1 VISLVLFA
9 CGYAAQG
16 SMKNASHLSIN
27 VLNCSCLLIEPMKKY
42 HSYLFLLIFIFFLG
56 MEDGL
61 SQSVFQEEKEPQ
73 IRLGN
78 VTFYIREIE
87 STPSRLKIL
96 EAHIEIFNRNQQ
108 LVAPPNSIKVVLVPI
123 ETKYKDSNAMSE
135 LALFPGEVTL
145 NSPLPPR
152 TGRVLVIGFLIPEE
166 KLGSITFEVQINP
179 PEGEK
184 KTVTWE
190 EP

>member
-1 VISLVLFA
+1 
-9 CGYAAQG
+9 
-16 SMKNASHLSIN
+16 
-27 VLNCSCLLIEPMKKY
+27 MKKY
-42 HSYLFLLIFIFFLG
+42 RPYLFLLILIFFLG

-73 IRLGN
+73 IRLGV

-96 EAHIEIFNRNQQ
+96 EAHIEALNRSQK
-108 LVAPPNSIKVVLVPI
+108 LVAPPNSIKIVVVPK
-123 ETKYKDSNAMSE
+123 ETKFKDSSTVSD

-145 NSPLPPR
+145 NSPIPPR
-152 TGRVLVIGFLIPEE
+152 TGRVVVIGFLIPEE
-166 KLGSITFEVQINP
+166 NLGSITFEVQINP

-190 EP
+190 GP

>member
-1 VISLVLFA
+1 
-9 CGYAAQG
+9 
-16 SMKNASHLSIN
+16 MENASHLNVN

-42 HSYLFLLIFIFFLG
+42 HSCLYLLIFIFSLG

-61 SQSVFQEEKEPQ
+61 SQSVFKEEKEPQ

-87 STPSRLKIL
+87 STPSHLIVL
-96 EAHIEIFNRNQQ
+96 EVHIEILNRSQQ
-108 LVAPPNSIKVVLVPI
+108 LVAPPNSVKVVVVPK
-123 ETKYKDSNAMSE
+123 ETKYKDTKAVSE
-135 LALFPGEVTL
+135 LALFPGEVTVS
-145 NSPLPPR
+145 SPLPPR

>member
-1 VISLVLFA
+1 
-9 CGYAAQG
+9 
-16 SMKNASHLSIN
+16 
-27 VLNCSCLLIEPMKKY
+27 MKKY
-42 HSYLFLLIFIFFLG
+42 HSCLYLLIFVFFLG

-61 SQSVFQEEKEPQ
+61 SQPVFQEEKEPQ
-73 IRLGN
+73 IKLRN
-78 VTFYIREIE
+78 VTFQIREIE
-87 STPSRLKIL
+87 STPSHLKIL
-96 EAHIEIFNRNQQ
+96 EAYIEILNRSQQ

-123 ETKYKDSNAMSE
+123 ETKYKDSKAMSE
-135 LALFPGEVTL
+135 LALFPGEATL
-145 NSPLPPR
+145 DSPLPPR